1 MEIQRLR
8 YFLAVAETLH
18 FGRAAAALGI
28 AQPPL
33 SQQIRKLELQLGVEL
48 FERDRRGVRLSEK
61 GRRFLPEAR
70 AAVERV
76 ESVYATARAESG
88 EHVGRLEIGIIGTAT
103 YGSVLDT
110 VATYR
115 AAFPLVELNVHVW
128 VNPEQREA
136 LRSRR
141 LDAGFLRPF
150 SGDHALEQFEVERH
164 SFVAV
169 LPSEHPLAQ
178 QNDVDPAQLAE
189 EPFVLFPRSR
199 ACEMH
204 DAIVNICT
212 HAGFSPRVV
221 ALGDE
226 MNVVIAL
233 VAAGMG
239 VSIVPHVMRH
249 TGTPRVTYRPLRTT
263 ARKEL
268 PLVLSYRREDQRP
281 LLHTFVDH
289 VRGET
294 AARDRA
300 KAPAFN

>member
-1 MEIQRLR
+1 MR

-18 FGRAAAALGI
+18 FGRAATSLGI

-103 YGSVLDT
+103 YGSVLDA
-110 VATYR
+110 VASYR

-150 SGDHALEQFEVERH
+150 AGDHSLEQFEVERH
-164 SFVAV
+164 SFVAA
-169 LPSEHPLAQ
+169 LPSAHPLAK
-178 QNDVDPAQLAE
+178 NDEIDAAALSE

-212 HAGFSPRVV
+212 HSGYSPRVV
-221 ALGDE
+221 AVGDE

-249 TGTPRVTYRPLRTT
+249 TGSPRVTYRPLRTT

-268 PLVLSYRREDQRP
+268 PLVLAYRREDQRP
-281 LLHTFVDH
+281 LLHTFVNH
-289 VRGET
+289 VKAEV
-294 AARDRA
+294 ASWSVA
-300 KAPAFN
+300 KAPIARK